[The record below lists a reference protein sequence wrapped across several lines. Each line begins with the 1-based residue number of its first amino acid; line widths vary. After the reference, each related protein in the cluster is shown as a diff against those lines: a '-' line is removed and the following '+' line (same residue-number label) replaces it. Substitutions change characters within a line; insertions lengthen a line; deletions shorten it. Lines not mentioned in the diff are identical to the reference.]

1 MLRAE
6 VPDPWRE
13 VQEGQRP
20 SCVFPGNAHAHILAH
35 DLRHRTAGRAARAPA
50 ATPARPRPPEARAI
64 AALFAVA
71 ARDGWARTTMA
82 AIGAESGLSL
92 AELRGKFP
100 CREAILDR
108 FARETDQAVLAGTM
122 PVSEGE
128 TIKDRLFDMLM
139 RRLDAFQP
147 HRAGVLAV
155 ADGLRRDPPARWPG
169 CRWRSIPML
178 WMLDGAGVRAH
189 GLGRWLRAKAL
200 LAVAIYTFRAWAE
213 DESQDMAKT
222 LAALDRALSR
232 AEQAESWCA
241 RLPGRGQA

>member
-1 MLRAE
+1 MTYDTEPPAE
-6 VPDPWRE
+6 PPAPPPPPPPPPPDP
-13 VQEGQRP
+13 G
-20 SCVFPGNAHAHILAH
+20 
-35 DLRHRTAGRAARAPA
+35 
-50 ATPARPRPPEARAI
+50 PPEARAI
-64 AALFAVA
+64 AALFRVA

-92 AELRGKFP
+92 AELRGEFP

-155 ADGLRRDPPARWPG
+155 ADGLRRDPAGALARLPVALN
-169 CRWRSIPML
+169 SML

-189 GLGRWLRAKAL
+189 GMGRLLRAKAL
-200 LAVAIYTFRAWAE
+200 LAVALYTFRAWAE

-222 LAALDRALSR
+222 MAALDRALSR

-241 RLPGRGQA
+241 RLPGRSQA